1 MTVQVEWERE
11 EQYFSHLEKK
21 ENMEQRLASIRELRV
36 YVSQC
41 KQVHTMSCMSLSAS
55 NVMYV
60 SQCKQCHVYTYHT
73 EQVCTCAIGS
83 SETQSWVSV
92 SLPSCSVAT

>member
-41 KQVHTMSCMSLSAS
+41 KQVHTCTMSCMSLSAS
-55 NVMYV
+55 R
-60 SQCKQCHVYTYHT
+60 CIQCHVYTYHT

-83 SETQSWVSV
+83 SETQV
-92 SLPSCSVAT
+92 